1 MPQPLATINFATFLS
16 PVLHKTYEYI
26 ACYIGKQTGLPASL
40 SIGQSLEDFATGTV
54 SVGFLCGLLYV
65 RVTDRPGC
73 PLELLA
79 APVLQGQRYQHRP
92 VYYSDLIVRN
102 DSPYTTFDDLR
113 GCMWA
118 YNERTS
124 HSGCNL
130 VCYSLLE
137 RRKSP
142 AYFGETVA
150 TGSHLQSLQAVLE
163 GRAHAAALDSHMLD
177 VLLLEKPELAAKIR
191 VIDMLGPS
199 TIPPIV
205 VAKKLDA
212 RIKRRIQATLISMHE
227 DPRAASELRK
237 GLIERFVPVCDEDYD
252 DIRAMLARV
261 QEIEFSFV

>member
-79 APVLQGQRYQHRP
+79 APVLQGQHYQHRP

-113 GCMWA
+113 GFILA
-118 YNERTS
+118 FNERTS
-124 HSGCNL
+124 HSGFH
-130 VCYSLLE
+130 LLF
-137 RRKSP
+137 
-142 AYFGETVA
+142 YW
-150 TGSHLQSLQAVLE
+150 LLW
-163 GRAHAAALDSHMLD
+163 GR
-177 VLLLEKPELAAKIR
+177 E
-191 VIDMLGPS
+191 
-199 TIPPIV
+199 IPC
-205 VAKKLDA
+205 L
-212 RIKRRIQATLISMHE
+212 
-227 DPRAASELRK
+227 
-237 GLIERFVPVCDEDYD
+237 FW
-252 DIRAMLARV
+252 
-261 QEIEFSFV
+261 